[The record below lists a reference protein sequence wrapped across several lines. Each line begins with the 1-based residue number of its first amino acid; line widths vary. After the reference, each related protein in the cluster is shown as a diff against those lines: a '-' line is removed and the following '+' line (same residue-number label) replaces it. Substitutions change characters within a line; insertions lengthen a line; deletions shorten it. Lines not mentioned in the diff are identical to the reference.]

1 MNIAFFSEAGF
12 DGKVPRTMENM
23 RTEYAWYCSLEATH
37 HNIFN
42 AHNLDDDMYDVGV
55 GRAAGMLTRVWSQT
69 QSWSCD

>member
-12 DGKVPRTMENM
+12 DGKVPRIMENM

-42 AHNLDDDMYDVGV
+42 AHNLDDDMYDVDG
-55 GRAAGMLTRVWSQT
+55 SI
-69 QSWSCD
+69 